1 MVQSSSAIEGLDPSP
16 RIYPKAIVLVRRL
29 AGRPSAAHLTFGE
42 IESWLLGEAVDE
54 TDMLH
59 LLESFI
65 RRLIGAGSSI
75 DRVTLHV
82 GTLHPQLVGFAW
94 NWNSADA
101 FCDEVRVTETAVASD
116 SYTRNPL
123 QQLFESGVTIRR
135 SPHDPKAIAEFP
147 LMAELAQEGMTDYVA
162 LPLSGP
168 GYRNAMTI
176 ATKRLRGL
184 PKAELETLYGLLGL
198 FALHVQRHSE
208 MRIASNTL
216 TAYLGSGA
224 AEKVLGGKIKR
235 GAGESVRAVIWVSDL
250 RGFTD
255 MSDRI
260 SGSEMLTLLNAYFE
274 AMADAVIAHGGEVL
288 KFIGD
293 GVLAVFPT
301 ANEDQA
307 TAAAEAALSAAHQA
321 IAQLSRLNSE
331 TPHELASI
339 NGWKPLRVG
348 IAIHEGEVFFG
359 NVGSAG
365 RIDFTVIG
373 PAVNEAFRVEAL
385 QKSLGREILIT
396 EAAAQHLKGK
406 MDMLGEHR
414 LRGVTS
420 PIAIYSP
427 I

>member
-1 MVQSSSAIEGLDPSP
+1 M
-16 RIYPKAIVLVRRL
+16 
-29 AGRPSAAHLTFGE
+29 
-42 IESWLLGEAVDE
+42 
-54 TDMLH
+54 
-59 LLESFI
+59 
-65 RRLIGAGSSI
+65 
-75 DRVTLHV
+75 
-82 GTLHPQLVGFAW
+82 
-94 NWNSADA
+94 
-101 FCDEVRVTETAVASD
+101 
-116 SYTRNPL
+116 
-123 QQLFESGVTIRR
+123 TIRR

-176 ATKRLRGL
+176 ATKRVGGF

-235 GAGESVRAVIWVSDL
+235 GAGESIRAVIWVSDL

-307 TAAAEAALSAAHQA
+307 KAAAEAALSAAHQA

-331 TPHELASI
+331 TPTSSRQFTDGSRC
-339 NGWKPLRVG
+339 GWESRSMKGRSFS
-348 IAIHEGEVFFG
+348 E

-396 EAAAQHLKGK
+396 DAAAQHLKGK